1 MGAVRMGLHHG
12 LFCVGCCWALMA
24 TAFAVGVMNAWWM
37 AALSV
42 LALAEQIVPRGQ
54 TVRRMMGVA
63 FLGAGILG
71 LGFW

>member
-1 MGAVRMGLHHG
+1 
-12 LFCVGCCWALMA
+12 MA
-24 TAFAVGVMNAWWM
+24 TGFAVGVMNVWWM

-42 LALAEQIVPRGQ
+42 VALVEQIVPRGQ
-54 TVRRMMGVA
+54 AVRRMMGAA